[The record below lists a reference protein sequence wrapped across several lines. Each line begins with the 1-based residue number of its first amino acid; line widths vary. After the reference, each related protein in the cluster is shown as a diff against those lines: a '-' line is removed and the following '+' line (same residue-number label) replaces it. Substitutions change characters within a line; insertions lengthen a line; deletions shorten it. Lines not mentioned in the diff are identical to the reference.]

1 MAKDRQTATKPGPDA
16 AGRPGSGP
24 SSPPRSTRDLALD
37 WLKSIAAAVLLFL
50 ILRTFLVQTFVITSS
65 SMEDTLLV
73 GDFLILNKV
82 AYGALVPFTDLRLP
96 GYRELER
103 GDIVVFRPPH
113 DPDLDVVKR
122 IVGMEGDT
130 LRMEA
135 KALFVNGQ
143 PAVEPYVRHSDPEGD
158 VAHRWMRWQCG
169 ERVALGADISG
180 AYRVPV
186 GGGEEGE
193 CGPSR
198 DSWGPLVV
206 PEGGLFMM
214 GDNRDDSVDSRYWG
228 FLDADRVRGKA
239 SIIYYSYDA
248 ERLRPFAFIRN
259 IRPARIGNGIR

>member
-1 MAKDRQTATKPGPDA
+1 MAKDQPTATAPA
-16 AGRPGSGP
+16 AGTGGQPGSGP
-24 SSPPRSTRDLALD
+24 QRPPRSTAELAVD
-37 WLKSIAAAVLLFL
+37 WLKSIGAAVLLFL

-65 SMEDTLLV
+65 SMEETLLV

-96 GYRELER
+96 GYRDLER

-130 LRMEA
+130 LRMVAKTLLVNGEA
-135 KALFVNGQ
+135 K
-143 PAVEPYVRHSDPEGD
+143 VEPYVRHSDADGD

-186 GGGEEGE
+186 GGAEDGE
-193 CGPSR
+193 CSPSR
-198 DSWGPLVV
+198 DSWGPIVV

-239 SIIYYSYDA
+239 SVIYYSYDA

-259 IRPARIGNGIR
+259 IRPERIGDGIR